1 MYPAPILG
9 LGPCAECDKVCKVMP
24 QPNQSRNEPNLKEQ
38 SMKALI
44 FLFVLSLVSLGIQA
58 DFTCP
63 PGTNA
68 ACLDEG
74 DTVCPASAKC
84 VAEDA
89 VCLDGQ
95 GCESERGYICGSQY
109 DAILSDYEKT
119 VSQYNQLTSENV
131 DLRNQRLEQKNCV
144 INAASVKDAI
154 RCVR

>member
-1 MYPAPILG
+1 
-9 LGPCAECDKVCKVMP
+9 
-24 QPNQSRNEPNLKEQ
+24 
-38 SMKALI
+38 MKAI
-44 FLFVLSLVSLGIQA
+44 MFLLLFSLLSASARG
-58 DFTCP
+58 DFSCP
-63 PGTNA
+63 DATRA
-68 ACLDEG
+68 ACLEEG

-109 DAILSDYEKT
+109 DAIMSDYEKT
-119 VSQYNQLTSENV
+119 VNQYNQLTSENV
-131 DLRNQRLEQKNCV
+131 ALRNQRLEQKNCV